1 MLTSKQRATLRAM
14 ANNLDPIIYV
24 GKSGLTEN
32 VIVQVDEAL
41 TARELI
47 KGSVQQN
54 APVSAAQMV
63 DEIARATG
71 AEAVLSS
78 GRKFVLYR
86 ARPKDPK
93 IVLQ

>member
-24 GKSGLTEN
+24 GKAGLTEN

-47 KGSVQQN
+47 KGTVQQN
-54 APVSAAQMV
+54 APVTAEEMV
-63 DEIARATG
+63 SEIAKATG
-71 AEAVLSS
+71 AEAVSS
-78 GRKFVLYR
+78 AGRKFVLYR
-86 ARPKDPK
+86 PRPKDPTIK
-93 IVLQ
+93 L

>member
-1 MLTSKQRATLRAM
+1 MLTSKQRAALRAM
-14 ANNLDPIIYV
+14 ANNMEPIIFV

-32 VIVQVDEAL
+32 IITQADDAL

-47 KGSVQQN
+47 KGTVQQN

-63 DEIARATG
+63 NDIALATG
-71 AEAVLSS
+71 AEAVSSS

-86 ARPKDPK
+86 ARPKDPTIK
-93 IVLQ
+93 I